1 MRRNQ
6 FPANIDEPVKWHVLS
21 QLWPYLLEFKRR
33 VALALLCLVAA
44 KLASIGLPYVLKYTV
59 DSLNGDLTTLAMAVP
74 ISLIVAYGTL
84 RLTNVILG
92 EVRDT
97 LFGRVT
103 ERAMRR
109 LGLKV
114 FKHLHTLDLGFHLN
128 RRTGGLSR
136 DIERGT
142 SGISFLMRFMVFNIV
157 PTLLE
162 IGLVVGLLLFQ
173 FGVSF
178 ALIIV
183 ISVITY
189 ISFSMKATDWRTRFV
204 TQMNEADST
213 TNSRAVDSLLNFETV
228 KYFNNEAFEAN
239 RYDSDLATWEQARR
253 KNRLSLFALNGGQ
266 AAIIAIAM
274 TSMMANAAF
283 GVINGEM
290 TIGDFVLINA
300 FTMQI
305 FMPLN
310 FLGFVYRE
318 IRGSLANIDKLFD
331 LLSQAPAI
339 KDADNAA
346 ALQTTNPAIKFE
358 NVVFAYN
365 EKRPI
370 LNGIT
375 FDVPAGAKVAVVG
388 ESGAGKS
395 TLMKLLFRFY
405 DPSSG
410 AISIDGKNIR
420 DITQQSLRSHI
431 GIVPQDTVLFNTTL
445 LENIRYGNPDAS
457 IEEIENVI
465 RLAHLENFVA
475 KLPDKLETTVGE
487 RGLKLS
493 GGEKQRVAIARALL
507 KGAPIMIFDEATS
520 SLDST
525 SERAIL
531 SALRDAAKGHTSLVI
546 AHRLSTIIDAD
557 KILVLKNGNIVEE
570 GTHTSLLAADG
581 EYATLWQAQQREKH
595 AEDEQ

>member
-1 MRRNQ
+1 MNPPLGLGQKNKDKQTLATYLITQNYKMRRNQ

-253 KNRLSLFALNGGQ
+253 KNPFV
-266 AAIIAIAM
+266 IIC
-274 TSMMANAAF
+274 
-283 GVINGEM
+283 
-290 TIGDFVLINA
+290 
-300 FTMQI
+300 
-305 FMPLN
+305 
-310 FLGFVYRE
+310 
-318 IRGSLANIDKLFD
+318 
-331 LLSQAPAI
+331 I
-339 KDADNAA
+339 K
-346 ALQTTNPAIKFE
+346 
-358 NVVFAYN
+358 
-365 EKRPI
+365 RW
-370 LNGIT
+370 
-375 FDVPAGAKVAVVG
+375 
-388 ESGAGKS
+388 
-395 TLMKLLFRFY
+395 
-405 DPSSG
+405 PSSNYCHCNDLD
-410 AISIDGKNIR
+410 DGKR
-420 DITQQSLRSHI
+420 RLW
-431 GIVPQDTVLFNTTL
+431 
-445 LENIRYGNPDAS
+445 GN
-457 IEEIENVI
+457 
-465 RLAHLENFVA
+465 
-475 KLPDKLETTVGE
+475 K
-487 RGLKLS
+487 
-493 GGEKQRVAIARALL
+493 
-507 KGAPIMIFDEATS
+507 
-520 SLDST
+520 
-525 SERAIL
+525 
-531 SALRDAAKGHTSLVI
+531 
-546 AHRLSTIIDAD
+546 
-557 KILVLKNGNIVEE
+557 
-570 GTHTSLLAADG
+570 
-581 EYATLWQAQQREKH
+581 W
-595 AEDEQ
+595 